1 MIRFFTLSLIINF
14 WAVNA
19 QPLDYSLWTEILQK
33 YVSDNGAVNY
43 KYLKNNKSAFE
54 SYLKLLSASAPNE
67 DCSVDIKKAYWIN
80 VYNAF
85 TVQLIIENYPLK
97 SIKDLRR
104 PWDQSFIEIGGEKIT
119 LNTIEHKILRP
130 MGDPRIHFA
139 IVCASQSCPKLL
151 NHAYEP
157 STLEDQLK
165 NVTTVFINDPLKNNI
180 NKSSVKISKIFKW
193 FKTDFPKSE
202 AFIAFLNNY
211 SALKIAA
218 QADIDYLNYSWSLN
232 E

>member
-1 MIRFFTLSLIINF
+1 MIRFLTLSLIINF

-54 SYLKLLSASAPNE
+54 SYLKLLSTSAPKE
-67 DCSVDIKKAYWIN
+67 DCSIDVKKAYWIN

-85 TVQLIIENYPLK
+85 TIQLIIKNYPLE
-97 SIKDLRR
+97 SIKDLKR
-104 PWDQSFIEIGGEKIT
+104 PWDQSFIEIDGEKIT
-119 LNTIEHKILRP
+119 LNTIEHEILRP

-151 NHAYEP
+151 KHAYEP
-157 STLEDQLK
+157 NTLEDQLK
-165 NVTTVFINDPLKNNI
+165 NATTVFINDPLKNNI
-180 NKSSVKISKIFKW
+180 NRSSVKISKIFKW
-193 FKTDFPKSE
+193 FKTDFPKRE
-202 AFIAFLNNY
+202 AFIAFLNSY
-211 SALKIAA
+211 SNIKILA
-218 QADIDYLNYSWSLN
+218 QADVDYLNYNWGLN

>member
-1 MIRFFTLSLIINF
+1 MIRFLTLSLIINF

-193 FKTDFPKSE
+193 FKTDFPKRE
-202 AFIAFLNNY
+202 AFIAFLNSY
-211 SALKIAA
+211 SNIKILA
-218 QADIDYLNYSWSLN
+218 QADVDYLNYNWGLN

>member
-1 MIRFFTLSLIINF
+1 MIRFLTLSLIINF

-19 QPLDYSLWTEILQK
+19 QPLDYSLWTEILQE

-54 SYLKLLSASAPNE
+54 SYLKLLSASAPKE
-67 DCSVDIKKAYWIN
+67 DCSIDVKKAYWIN

-85 TVQLIIENYPLK
+85 TVQLIIKNYPLE

-104 PWDQSFIEIGGEKIT
+104 PWDQSFIEIDGEKIT
-119 LNTIEHKILRP
+119 LNTIEHEILRP

-151 NHAYEP
+151 KHAYEP
-157 STLEDQLK
+157 NTLEDQLK
-165 NVTTVFINDPLKNNI
+165 YATTVFINDPLKNNI

-193 FKTDFPKSE
+193 FKTDFPKRE
-202 AFIAFLNNY
+202 AFIAFLNSY
-211 SALKIAA
+211 SNIKILA
-218 QADIDYLNYSWSLN
+218 QADVDYLNYNWGLN

>member
-1 MIRFFTLSLIINF
+1 MIRFLTLSLIINF

-19 QPLDYSLWTEILQK
+19 QPLDYSLWTEILQE

-54 SYLKLLSASAPNE
+54 SYLKLLSTSAPKE
-67 DCSVDIKKAYWIN
+67 DCSIDVKKAYWIN

-85 TVQLIIENYPLK
+85 TIQLIIKNYPLE
-97 SIKDLRR
+97 SIKDLKR
-104 PWDQSFIEIGGEKIT
+104 PWDQSFIEIDGEKIT
-119 LNTIEHKILRP
+119 LSTIEHEILRP

-151 NHAYEP
+151 KHAYEP
-157 STLEDQLK
+157 NTLEDQLK
-165 NVTTVFINDPLKNNI
+165 YATTVFINDPLKNNI

-193 FKTDFPKSE
+193 FKTDFPKRE
-202 AFIAFLNNY
+202 AFIAFLNSY
-211 SALKIAA
+211 SNIKILA
-218 QADIDYLNYSWSLN
+218 QADVDYLNYNWGLN

>member
-193 FKTDFPKSE
+193 FKTDFPKRE
-202 AFIAFLNNY
+202 AFIAFLNSY
-211 SALKIAA
+211 SNIKILA
-218 QADIDYLNYSWSLN
+218 QADVDYLNYNWDLN

>member
-1 MIRFFTLSLIINF
+1 M
-14 WAVNA
+14 NA

-54 SYLKLLSASAPNE
+54 SYLKLLSASVPNE

-130 MGDPRIHFA
+130 MGDPRIHFELYA
-139 IVCASQSCPKLL
+139 HHNL
-151 NHAYEP
+151 
-157 STLEDQLK
+157 
-165 NVTTVFINDPLKNNI
+165 
-180 NKSSVKISKIFKW
+180 
-193 FKTDFPKSE
+193 
-202 AFIAFLNNY
+202 
-211 SALKIAA
+211 A
-218 QADIDYLNYSWSLN
+218 QNF
-232 E
+232 